1 MSEETTPFDPQ
12 TRRVILVSGLSG
24 AGRSTALKTLEDVGF
39 EAIDNLPLSLI
50 DQVVEEMD
58 DSIPLA
64 LGIDAR
70 SRHFTTRNL
79 IQHVLDLKTR
89 KDLNVSFLFMTCS
102 DQVLE
107 RRFKETRRQH
117 PMADGR
123 PLRDGIAA
131 ERQLLVP
138 LQENADLTIDSSA
151 QTPAEFKL
159 TLSAQLGLNQQNHMT
174 VQILS
179 FSFRFGIPT
188 EADLV
193 FDVRF
198 LRNPHYDPELRPLTG
213 QEKAV
218 SNHVKGDPEF
228 DSFSDRLLALVSPL
242 LPRYEAEGKKHLTI
256 AIGCT
261 GGRHRLCNS
270 CQLATRQTERTARSY
285 CALPQGHP
293 SGQGMLSDLKHN
305 RRIRQ
310 LVSTCLTR

>member
-1 MSEETTPFDPQ
+1 MSEETAPPNPQ
-12 TRRVILVSGLSG
+12 ARRVILVSGLSG
-24 AGRSTALKTLEDVGF
+24 AGRSTALKALEDVGF

-50 DQVVEEMD
+50 DRVVEGMD
-58 DSIPLA
+58 DATPLA

-70 SRHFTTRNL
+70 SRHFTTQNL
-79 IQHVLDLKTR
+79 TQHVLELKAR
-89 KDLNVSFLFMTCS
+89 KDLNLSFLFMTCS

-131 ERQLLVP
+131 ERRLLVP
-138 LQENADLTIDSSA
+138 LQENADLVIDSSA

-159 TLSAQLGLNQQNHMT
+159 TLAAQLGLNQQNHMT
-174 VQILS
+174 VQVLS

-198 LRNPHYDPELRPLTG
+198 LRNPHYDPDLRPLTG
-213 QEKAV
+213 QDKAV
-218 SNHVKGDPEF
+218 SDHVKSDPEF
-228 DSFSDRLLALVSPL
+228 GGFSDRLLALVSPL

-256 AIGCT
+256 AVGCT
-261 GGRHRLCNS
+261 GGRHRSVTVANWLHARLKEQHDAIVLS
-270 CQLATRQTERTARSY
+270 HRDIHRDKERYQA
-285 CALPQGHP
+285 
-293 SGQGMLSDLKHN
+293 
-305 RRIRQ
+305 
-310 LVSTCLTR
+310 